1 MKAFQCTS
9 CSAITTEPIQIR
21 AREHFS
27 IGDALVPHDFVELR
41 CTCGGDLDETILCD
55 CGQARPEKDFEECTA
70 CLALAMVDDQAELR
84 DFRMRFAGTDILK
97 RIERAMEREL
107 STVVQAGRATA

>member
-1 MKAFQCTS
+1 MKAYACTA
-9 CSAITTEPIQIR
+9 CQQVTTQPVEVPY
-21 AREHFS
+21 REHYGM
-27 IGDALVPHDFVELR
+27 GDALVPHDFVELR

-55 CGQARPEKDFEECTA
+55 CGQAAPEKDFDECTA
-70 CLALAMVDDQAELR
+70 CLVLAMVDDQAELR